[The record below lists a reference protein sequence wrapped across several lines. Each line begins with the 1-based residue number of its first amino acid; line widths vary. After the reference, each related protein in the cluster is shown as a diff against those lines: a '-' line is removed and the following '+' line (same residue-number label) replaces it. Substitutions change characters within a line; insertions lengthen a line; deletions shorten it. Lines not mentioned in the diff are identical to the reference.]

1 MKQKVSKSWVYIM
14 IGPPGPI
21 LIILRL
27 FSKVVHTFDL
37 SLSVVNTKTLP
48 DNHYLDSLI

>member
-27 FSKVVHTFDL
+27 ISKVHTFDL
-37 SLSVVNTKTLP
+37 SFASSEN
-48 DNHYLDSLI
+48 